1 MSEEQRITNAVKEKD
16 PRRVEAGKRL
26 GAISR
31 SAKDKKARQL
41 TEAKPAEEDI
51 CEDGY
56 SVIAVITGVG
66 VLSGLVY
73 LYFAYKKD
81 RRAEHETVTEPQSG
95 GDVVSQKPSGSK
107 LLSLDD

>member
-1 MSEEQRITNAVKEKD
+1 MSEEQRITNVVKEKD

-41 TEAKPAEEDI
+41 MEAKPAEEDI

-56 SVIAVITGVG
+56 SMITAITGVG

-73 LYFAYKKD
+73 LYFACKKD
-81 RRAEHETVTEPQSG
+81 KRAEHETVPESQSN
-95 GDVVSQKPSGSK
+95 DSAAPQKPSGSK

>member
-1 MSEEQRITNAVKEKD
+1 MSEEQRITNVVKEKD

-56 SVIAVITGVG
+56 SMITVITGVG

-81 RRAEHETVTEPQSG
+81 KRAEHETVTESQSN
-95 GDVVSQKPSGSK
+95 DNVAPQKPSGSK

>member
-1 MSEEQRITNAVKEKD
+1 MSEEQRITNVVKEKD
-16 PRRVEAGKRL
+16 PRKVEAGKRL

-41 TEAKPAEEDI
+41 AETKPVEEDI
-51 CEDGY
+51 REDGY
-56 SVIAVITGVG
+56 SMITVITGVG
-66 VLSGLVY
+66 VLSGLVC

-81 RRAEHETVTEPQSG
+81 KRAEHETVTEPRSN
-95 GDVVSQKPSGSK
+95 DNVVSQKPPGNK

>member
-1 MSEEQRITNAVKEKD
+1 MSEEQRITNVVKEKD

-41 TEAKPAEEDI
+41 MEAKPAEEDI

-56 SVIAVITGVG
+56 SMITVMTGVG
-66 VLSGLVY
+66 ALSGLVY
-73 LYFAYKKD
+73 LYFAYRGVK
-81 RRAEHETVTEPQSG
+81 RAEHEAVSESQSN
-95 GDVVSQKPSGSK
+95 DNTTPQKPSGSK